1 MTYFRKLRSFFATAA
16 RQCPPTEPPHNAENT
31 REATQP
37 KNDPTLQQEQEYS
50 NDDPYAAL
58 SEIAAPEPVERISEA
73 ELARHPSL
81 EQGYANSRGDYY
93 GALSEVAAPEPI
105 ERLTEEETA
114 RHPSLEQRLSRI
126 SNHRFV
132 THRGSDII

>member
-16 RQCPPTEPPHNAENT
+16 RKCPPTGHTEPHHNAENT
-31 REATQP
+31 REATHS
-37 KNDPTLQQEQEYS
+37 KNDPTLRQDQEYS
-50 NDDPYAAL
+50 NDDSYAAL
-58 SEIAAPEPVERISEA
+58 SEIAAPEPVERFSET

-81 EQGYANSRGDYY
+81 EQGYENSRGDYY

-114 RHPSLEQRLSRI
+114 RHPSLEQSLSRI
-126 SNHRFV
+126 SNH
-132 THRGSDII
+132 